1 MGVESQNLISTL
13 QQLGLKELQAK
24 MSPQPLWMMES
35 TICIPISSTT
45 ITQEPVM
52 TSAAT
57 IPIPTPGTPTT
68 GLIAMVLDVLGRY
81 PEPETMESVEQEL
94 PMTLW

>member
-1 MGVESQNLISTL
+1 
-13 QQLGLKELQAK
+13 
-24 MSPQPLWMMES
+24 
-35 TICIPISSTT
+35 
-45 ITQEPVM
+45 M

-81 PEPETMESVEQEL
+81 LEPETMESVEQEL